1 MDKKIFL
8 SETNKKIGGVCGGI
22 GEYFNIDATLVRL
35 IWIVISLM
43 TMGTGIVA
51 YIIAWMIIPQQPRF

>member
-1 MDKKIFL
+1 VDKKIFL

-22 GEYFNIDATLVRL
+22 GEYFNIDPTLVRL
-35 IWIVISLM
+35 IWIVITLM

-51 YIIAWMIIPQQPRF
+51 YIIAWVVIPQQPKF

>member
-22 GEYFNIDATLVRL
+22 GDYFNIDATLVRL
-35 IWIVISLM
+35 IWIVITLM
-43 TMGTGIVA
+43 TMGTGILA
-51 YIIAWMIIPQQPRF
+51 YIIAWVIIPQQPKF